1 MNWAYLR
8 SAVRKPSLI
17 FSMHLLR
24 FFENK
29 SGVIIGGRLR
39 WHFKDLSRTV
49 QKIINVDNRPADI
62 ANHDVDYVTDAA
74 NLFFVAEESLDFICS
89 SHLLEHLANP
99 LKAIV
104 EWKRVIKEGGIIY
117 VGVPDKRHT
126 FDHKRDRTPL
136 SHLIEDFEK
145 DIGQADKTHVS
156 EFLEKFD
163 ESNPCCDS
171 SEQRRENVR
180 NDPESQVHHHV
191 WIADDVKEI
200 FEYMS
205 LRIIYGP
212 VLHHGTIHIIAQ
224 KLKQ

>member
-8 SAVRKPSLI
+8 SALRKPSLI
-17 FSMHLLR
+17 FSMYMLR

-39 WHFKDLSRTV
+39 WHFKDLGRTA

-74 NLFFVAEESLDFICS
+74 NLSFTMDETMDFICS

-136 SHLIEDFEK
+136 SHLIDDFEK
-145 DIGQADKTHVS
+145 GIDQTDTTHIA
-156 EFLEKFD
+156 EFIENLNEN
-163 ESNPCCDS
+163 EPCEGN
-171 SEQRRENVR
+171 SEQSPGHVIN
-180 NDPESQVHHHV
+180 NPESGVHHHV

-200 FEYMS
+200 FEHMGLAIPYEPI
-205 LRIIYGP
+205 LR
-212 VLHHGTIHIIAQ
+212 HGTIHIIAQ